1 MLHVADGATI
11 STLKAN
17 VDTAEVDESVQ
28 EQIKAMAKKHAGK
41 GNNVNPYITFTVKE
55 IEFE

>member
-1 MLHVADGATI
+1 MLHVADGNI

-28 EQIKAMAKKHAGK
+28 EQIEAMAKKHAGK
-41 GNNVNPYITFTVKE
+41 GDKINPYITFTVKE
-55 IEFE
+55 IGFQ

>member
-1 MLHVADGATI
+1 MLHVADGNI

-28 EQIKAMAKKHAGK
+28 EQIESMAKKHAGK
-41 GNNVNPYITFTVKE
+41 GNNTNPYIAFVVKE
-55 IEFE
+55 IE